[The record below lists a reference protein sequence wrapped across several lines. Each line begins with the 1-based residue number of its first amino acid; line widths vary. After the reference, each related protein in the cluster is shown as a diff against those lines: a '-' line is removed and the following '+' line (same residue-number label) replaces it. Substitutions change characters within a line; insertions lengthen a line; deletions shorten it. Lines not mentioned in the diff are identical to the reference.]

1 MKLKEELGG
10 IAIQTN
16 GCMPPRPGE
25 GLYICRDCGKRFF
38 PRKKSGLFDLIRLSL
53 VKCPQ
58 CGSGNTA
65 RDPMVVY

>member
-1 MKLKEELGG
+1 MKLKGLQGG
-10 IAIQTN
+10 IVSHTN

-25 GLYICRDCGKRFF
+25 GLYICRNCGKRFF
-38 PRKKSGLFDLIRLSL
+38 PHKNLGLFNLIRLPF

-58 CGSGNTA
+58 CGSINTA

>member
-1 MKLKEELGG
+1 MKLKGLQDG

-25 GLYICRDCGKRFF
+25 GLYICHNCGKHFF
-38 PRKKSGLFDLIRLSL
+38 PCKSLLDFIRLPI
-53 VKCPQ
+53 VKCSQ
-58 CGSGNTA
+58 CGSINTS